1 MSINQGQ
8 APADPQQPY
17 SQQPYGQS
25 YPQQSYPQQP
35 YGQPPAPGYGYMPP
49 AEPPKKNTV
58 AIWAIVLAFLAP
70 GIGFILSIIALVQSG
85 KRGRRG
91 LSIAALVISLL
102 ISSGISFAVYE
113 ALKNTN
119 IATVADPGCTT
130 AKSAILDNSDAVNND
145 ATIKQ
150 GLQATVTGLNNAVA
164 KAQHDNVKQ
173 AVTALRDDYSE
184 LLNDVNTTTQPAAG
198 LQTKLT
204 NDANAVDAL
213 CTVGGTA
220 GS

>member
-17 SQQPYGQS
+17 QQQPYGQS

-49 AEPPKKNTV
+49 AAPPKTNVV

-85 KRGRRG
+85 TRGRRG
-91 LSIAALVISLL
+91 LSIAALVISLV
-102 ISSGISFAVYE
+102 ISSGYGFVIYE
-113 ALKNTN
+113 VVKNTN
-119 IATVADPGCTT
+119 ITTAADPGCTT
-130 AKSAILDNSDAVNND
+130 AKAAILDNSDAVNNT

-150 GLQATVTGLNNAVA
+150 GLQATVNGLNDAVA
-164 KAQHDNVKQ
+164 KAQHDSVKQ
-173 AVTALRDDYSE
+173 AVTAVRDDYSE
-184 LLNDVNTTTQPAAG
+184 LLNDVNTTTEPAAG

-213 CTVGGTA
+213 CTIGGS
-220 GS
+220 GN